1 MSLDMNISFRI
12 SNLTKIYEMG
22 EEKVVALDKVSLEV
36 PEGDYVAIMGPS
48 GSGKSTLLNILGCL
62 DKPTSGNY
70 QIGGESVE
78 EMNDEDLSALRA
90 KSIGFIFQS
99 YNLIPYLNVLENIS
113 LPASYEKESNFDD
126 KKARELATIVGL
138 GDRTTHLPLQLSG
151 GQQQRV
157 GIARSLANDPA
168 FVLADEPTGNLDSKT
183 TSEILELL
191 DEFNQRGKTVILVTH
206 EEEVAA
212 RACRIIRMKDGR
224 IVSDERSREP
234 ENLIYKEQT
243 SVNLNQESSNHFKR
257 AFKNLLK
264 SALQSIVTHP
274 LRSLLTGLGVF
285 IGVVSVVWL
294 LAIGEGIADQAE
306 GEIMELGASN
316 LIISS
321 KRPPEEERSSKG
333 AYFYSYGLTENDY
346 QKISQTVPHIS
357 ASYPTR
363 ELNNRTI
370 FTKAAKTRAELLG
383 CLPNYRSLH
392 NLVLTKGRFVS
403 EEDNYDG
410 AEVCVLASSLAKTL
424 FPFGDSLGKP
434 VNIGGNLYTVIG
446 EVAPRTN
453 LNDSGGLGFKELF
466 EDNVYLPL
474 ATHWSKIFDYYYRG
488 YDGSNLISKITLTI
502 DDQGKLLSVAQMIRD
517 LLQNDHGIED
527 YQVTVPLEL
536 MEQAER
542 AKMTFVALMGLV
554 AGISLF
560 VGGVGIM
567 NIMLATVTERTR
579 EIGIRRAIGAKQR
592 DIILQFLAETIV
604 LTGMGGMVGILA
616 GLLCEPAYSTILE
629 FMETLA
635 PTLYQSLPPSMQGM
649 EPVLVPWS
657 LPLVFGV
664 AVLTGVIF
672 GLYPARKASQM
683 DPVEALRHA
692 G

>member
-1 MSLDMNISFRI
+1 MNISFRI

-113 LPASYEKESNFDD
+113 LPASYEKESNLDD

-138 GDRTTHLPLQLSG
+138 GGRTTHLPLQLSG

-212 RACRIIRMKDGR
+212 RACRIIRMKDGQ

-363 ELNNRTI
+363 ELNNKTI

-383 CLPNYRSLH
+383 CLPNYRNLH
-392 NLVLTKGRFVS
+392 NLVLTKGRFLS

-579 EIGIRRAIGAKQR
+579 EIGIRRAIGAKQG

-629 FMETLA
+629 LMETLA